1 MKEMKVSNLM
11 LDPVSKT
18 PIVILKDLEMKVML
32 PIWVGYF
39 EATAIALELEKTAP
53 PRPMTHDL
61 LKNVIKK
68 ISCDV
73 TKIIINDLRDNTF
86 YAVIEL
92 QKDGSLLEI
101 DSRPSD
107 AIALALR
114 TNAPIFVEEFVLEQ
128 ANSIDIEGIDTEEKW
143 KELLETLKPEDFG
156 KYKM

>member
-18 PIVILKDLEMKVML
+18 PIVILKDVDMTVML

-39 EATAIALELEKTAP
+39 EATAIALELEKTAT

-61 LKNVIKK
+61 LRNIIEK
-68 ISCDV
+68 ISCKV
-73 TKIIINDLRDNTF
+73 KKIIINDLRNNTF

-92 QKDGSLLEI
+92 QKDGTILEI

-114 TNAPIFVEEFVLEQ
+114 TNAPIYVEEFVLKA
-128 ANSIDIEGIDTEEKW
+128 ANSVDISEIDTDEKW
-143 KELLETLKPEDFG
+143 KELLENLKPEDFG

>member
-11 LDPVSKT
+11 LDPVSKS
-18 PIVILKDLEMKVML
+18 PIVILKDTNMKVML

-61 LKNVIKK
+61 LRNVLKETSFNVKQI
-68 ISCDV
+68 V
-73 TKIIINDLRDNTF
+73 INDLKNNTF

-92 QKDGSLLEI
+92 QKDGTILKI

-114 TNAPIFVEEFVLEQ
+114 TESPIFVEEFVLEE
-128 ANSIDIEGIDTEEKW
+128 ANSINIENIDSEDKW
-143 KELLETLKPEDFG
+143 KELLEKLKPEDFG